1 MDGIRARLR
10 IARGDFQLD
19 VDVHLP
25 QHGISALFG
34 PSGSGKTTCLR
45 AIAGLERAPGGYVAL
60 GDEVWQDD
68 GAGIFVPVHRR
79 ALGYVFQEA
88 SLFPHLSVRG
98 NLEFGRKRVPASERR
113 FDLAPVAEL
122 LGITGLLDRRPDG
135 LSGGERQRVA
145 IARALLAAPR
155 LLLMDEPLAALDLRR
170 KQEILPYLERMH
182 DELAIPII
190 YVSHAPDE
198 VARLA
203 DYLVLLDDGKSVA
216 SGALGE
222 TLARVDLPPAF
233 ADDAG
238 VVLETVLAGHEP
250 DALSRLAFDG
260 GVPHPCA
267 RRQPGAGAAAR
278 QQHCQFAASHGHG
291 ARSHRPAG
299 PRAGA
304 IADRGVAAAGAHHR
318 TVAPR
323 TEHCPG
329 RAAVGADQGRG
340 AAELIWS
347 VNSGSEHYL
356 SLIRGQSTFFTTGLH
371 HFSVNS
377 FMNFPGT

>member
-98 NLEFGRKRVPASERR
+98 NLDFGRKRVPVSERR

-260 GVPHPCA
+260 GVLYVGQRPQAPGTRLRCRIHARDVSLALARPHGSSIVNLLPATVTALGPTDRPGHVLVQLRIGASPLLA
-267 RRQPGAGAAAR
+267 RITERSRRELNIVPGVQLWA
-278 QQHCQFAASHGHG
+278 Q
-291 ARSHRPAG
+291 
-299 PRAGA
+299 
-304 IADRGVAAAGAHHR
+304 IKGVA
-318 TVAPR
+318 
-323 TEHCPG
+323 
-329 RAAVGADQGRG
+329 
-340 AAELIWS
+340 L
-347 VNSGSEHYL
+347 L
-356 SLIRGQSTFFTTGLH
+356 S
-371 HFSVNS
+371 
-377 FMNFPGT
+377 